1 MPACKPKSRSAEF
14 SEKFRPDLKTLT
26 PNLDRNLMLAS
37 KAGINDI
44 KDSDI
49 KGKRILMRV
58 DYNVPIV
65 NGEVADNTRITATI
79 PTINRL
85 FARGAKAIVLMSHL
99 GRPDGQRTEKYS
111 LRPVAPVLGKLLARE
126 VTFLN
131 ECMGSEVEDFCANLA
146 EGSVVLL
153 ENLRFHAEEEGS
165 SVVDGQKV
173 KAEKVA
179 VEGFRA
185 SLTKL
190 GDVYIN
196 DAFGTAHRAH
206 SSMVGVTLP
215 IRAAGLL
222 LEKELQYFSKV
233 VEHPNRPV
241 LAILGGA
248 KIKDK
253 IQLITNLLDKV
264 DIMIIGGGMA
274 YTFLKV
280 TQNMEIGNSL
290 FDEEGAKIVPSIIE
304 KAKAKNVQIFVSE
317 DFVCADDFK
326 ADANTKPAS
335 LTEGGIPA
343 GWMGLDIGPKTVE
356 SFATA
361 IAQAKTIVWNGP
373 QGVFEFPAFSK
384 GSHAVLDLVANAT
397 ANGCVTIVG
406 GGDTASLVEQSGKS
420 HLFCHVSTGGGA
432 SLELLEGKELPGVAA
447 LSAKS
452 AL

>member
-1 MPACKPKSRSAEF
+1 
-14 SEKFRPDLKTLT
+14 
-26 PNLDRNLMLAS
+26 MLAS

-44 KDSDI
+44 PEKDI
-49 KGKRILMRV
+49 NGKRVIMRV
-58 DYNVPIV
+58 DYNVPIE
-65 NGEVADNTRITATI
+65 NGEVADNTRIAATI

-85 FARGAKAIVLMSHL
+85 LERGAHSIVLMSHL
-99 GRPDGQRTEKYS
+99 GRPDGQRNEKFS
-111 LRPVAPVLGKLLARE
+111 LRPVAPVLGKLLNKD

-131 ECMGSEVEDFCANLA
+131 ECIGPDVEEYCQNAPAGSIT
-146 EGSVVLL
+146 LL

-165 SVVDGQKV
+165 KVVDGQKI

-179 VEGFRA
+179 IEGFRG
-185 SLTKL
+185 SLTRL

-206 SSMVGVTLP
+206 SSMVGVELP

-222 LEKELQYFSKV
+222 LEKELKYFSQV
-233 VEHPNRPV
+233 VEHPNKPV

-264 DIMIIGGGMA
+264 DLMIIGGGMA

-280 TQNMEIGNSL
+280 TKGMEIGTSL
-290 FDEEGAKIVPSIIE
+290 YDEEGAKIVPSIVE
-304 KAKAKNVQIFVSE
+304 KAKEKGVDLFVSE
-317 DFVCADDFK
+317 DFVCADKF
-326 ADANTKPAS
+326 APDAATQSATVES
-335 LTEGGIPA
+335 GIPA
-343 GWMGLDIGPKTVE
+343 GWMGLDIGPNSVTK
-356 SFATA
+356 FATA
-361 IAQAKTIVWNGP
+361 INKAKTIVWNGP
-373 QGVFEFPAFSK
+373 QGVFEFPAFAK
-384 GSHAVLDLVANAT
+384 GSLTVLDLVAAAT
-397 ANGCVTIVG
+397 EKGTVTIVG
-406 GGDTASLVEQSGKS
+406 GGDTASLVEKSGKADKFS
-420 HLFCHVSTGGGA
+420 HVSTGGGA

>member
-1 MPACKPKSRSAEF
+1 
-14 SEKFRPDLKTLT
+14 
-26 PNLDRNLMLAS
+26 MLAS

-44 KDSDI
+44 PEKDI
-49 KGKRILMRV
+49 NGKRVIMRV
-58 DYNVPIV
+58 DYNVPIE
-65 NGEVADNTRITATI
+65 NGEVADNTRIAATI

-85 FARGAKAIVLMSHL
+85 LERGAHSIVLMSHL
-99 GRPDGQRTEKYS
+99 GRPDGQRNEKFS
-111 LRPVAPVLGKLLARE
+111 LRPVAPVLGKLLNKD

-131 ECMGSEVEDFCANLA
+131 ECIGPDVEEYCQNAPAGSIT
-146 EGSVVLL
+146 LL

-165 SVVDGQKV
+165 KVVDGQKI

-179 VEGFRA
+179 IEGFRG
-185 SLTKL
+185 SLTRL

-206 SSMVGVTLP
+206 SSMVGVELP

-222 LEKELQYFSKV
+222 LEKELKYFSQV
-233 VEHPNRPV
+233 VEHPNKPV

-264 DIMIIGGGMA
+264 DLMIIGGGMA

-280 TQNMEIGNSL
+280 TKGMEIGTSL
-290 FDEEGAKIVPSIIE
+290 YDEEGAKIVPSIVE
-304 KAKAKNVQIFVSE
+304 KAKEKGVDLFVSE
-317 DFVCADDFK
+317 DFVCADKF
-326 ADANTKPAS
+326 APDAATQSATVES
-335 LTEGGIPA
+335 GIPA
-343 GWMGLDIGPKTVE
+343 GWMGLDIGPNSVTK
-356 SFATA
+356 FATA
-361 IAQAKTIVWNGP
+361 INKAKTIVWNGP
-373 QGVFEFPAFSK
+373 QGVFEFPAFAK
-384 GSHAVLDLVANAT
+384 GSLAVLDLVAAAT
-397 ANGCVTIVG
+397 EKGTVTIVG
-406 GGDTASLVEQSGKS
+406 GGDTASLVEKSGKADKFS
-420 HLFCHVSTGGGA
+420 HVSTGGGA

>member
-1 MPACKPKSRSAEF
+1 
-14 SEKFRPDLKTLT
+14 
-26 PNLDRNLMLAS
+26 MLAS
-37 KAGINDI
+37 KAGISDI
-44 KDSDI
+44 KDMDI
-49 KGKRILMRV
+49 QGKRVLMRV

-65 NGEVADNTRITATI
+65 NGEVSDTTRITATI
-79 PTINRL
+79 PTINKL
-85 FARGAKAIVLMSHL
+85 FERGAKAIVLMSHL
-99 GRPDGQRTEKYS
+99 GRPDGQRIEKFS
-111 LRPVAPVLGKLLARE
+111 LRPVAPVLGKLLNRD
-126 VTFLN
+126 VQFLN
-131 ECMGSEVEDFCANLA
+131 ECIGSDVEEHCANLTQGA
-146 EGSVVLL
+146 VVLL

-165 SVVDGQKV
+165 AVIDGQKV

-190 GDVYIN
+190 GDIYIN

-222 LEKELQYFSKV
+222 LEKELQYFSQV
-233 VEHPNRPV
+233 VEHPKRPV

-264 DIMIIGGGMA
+264 DLMIIGGGMA
-274 YTFLKV
+274 YTFLKI
-280 TQNMEIGNSL
+280 TQGMEIGTSL
-290 FDEEGAKIVPSIIE
+290 YDEEGAKIVPSIIE
-304 KAKAKNVQIFVSE
+304 KAKQKNVQLFVSE

-326 ADANTKPAS
+326 PDANIKAAS

-356 SFATA
+356 HFANA
-361 IAQAKTIVWNGP
+361 IGQAKTIVWNGP

-384 GSHAVLDLVANAT
+384 GSLAVLDLVAGAT
-397 ANGCVTIVG
+397 SNGCTTIVG
-406 GGDTASLVEQSGKS
+406 GGDTASLVENSGKA
-420 HLFCHVSTGGGA
+420 HLFSHVSTGGGA
-432 SLELLEGKELPGVAA
+432 SLELLEGKDLPGVAA
-447 LSAKS
+447 LSAKT